1 MGDSELFHT
10 GKMNLLARTRNASRR
25 SGRYTAPVLIKRS
38 FSFRKR
44 RGGGGSSNNDDESS
58 LDSGF
63 TRQLEADIFQMATTD
78 RQRGDKQRG
87 RANDESLSVATAS
100 LGEFTDATED
110 IIQEHSPGGC
120 GWDIRAVN
128 LYITRAIFP
137 VSGYRDEVSSVLDNS
152 TLESVDDSYTCGTG
166 GCNPFEG
173 GSEMHEV

>member
-1 MGDSELFHT
+1 
-10 GKMNLLARTRNASRR
+10 MNLLTRTRNAPRR
-25 SGRYTAPVLIKRS
+25 SGRYTAPVLIKRP
-38 FSFRKR
+38 FSFRKNR
-44 RGGGGSSNNDDESS
+44 ADGGSSNDDESS

-87 RANDESLSVATAS
+87 RANDDIESSSVATAS

-110 IIQEHSPGGC
+110 IIQEHSPEGC

-137 VSGYRDEVSSVLDNS
+137 VSVYRDDRSSVLDNT
-152 TLESVDDSYTCGTG
+152 TLESNDDSFTCGTS
-166 GCNPFEG
+166 GCNPFDG
-173 GSEMHEV
+173 GRSEMHEV